1 MHQAMTQMNLQSQH
15 VISDITGTTGL
26 AIVDAILA
34 GQRDAKELAA
44 LRDPRIK
51 VGAEVIEKCLCGNS
65 RDEHLFTLESSRKF
79 HRFYQEQI
87 AACEVNIER
96 LLQQF
101 DARVDPSRSLC
112 RWTASGI
119 AAQPSVAKSSAAR
132 KTSSISEPKPIS

>member
-1 MHQAMTQMNLQSQH
+1 MNLQSQH

-65 RDEHLFTLESSRKF
+65 RDEHLFTLESSNHLGNSIGSIKS
-79 HRFYQEQI
+79 
-87 AACEVNIER
+87 R
-96 LLQQF
+96 LQ
-101 DARVDPSRSLC
+101 RV
-112 RWTASGI
+112 
-119 AAQPSVAKSSAAR
+119 K
-132 KTSSISEPKPIS
+132 